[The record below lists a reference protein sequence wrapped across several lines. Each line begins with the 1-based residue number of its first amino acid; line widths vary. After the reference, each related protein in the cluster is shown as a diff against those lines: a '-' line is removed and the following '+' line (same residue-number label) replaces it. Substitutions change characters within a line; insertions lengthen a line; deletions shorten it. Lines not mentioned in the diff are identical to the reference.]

1 MEECRLSAETGPEE
15 GNAPPPPPP
24 APKSGTFLLDL
35 WKWGVV
41 PRPKVLR
48 LNLAFLIV
56 LATWASLMWIA
67 PYTVEEGSLRDLDGS
82 VGLHDHYDDFE
93 NLNPVA
99 RFMYK
104 AGDSQCHQKE
114 NRSYILNG
122 NQMPFCVRDVAIYT
136 FLAIGLAITCFPRIP
151 YHDALTDI
159 KWWWIII
166 GLVPIGID
174 GVGQLFGYWE
184 STNILRLLT
193 GGLCGAVVGIALGF
207 MLREVGEGLKEIRA
221 DMKYTRALKRGELP
235 PEAYAPLTQPPVEAP
250 VEEVPEGGT
259 DGEADGEALEKKV
272 EEAPPN
278 PEE

>member
-1 MEECRLSAETGPEE
+1 M
-15 GNAPPPPPP
+15 
-24 APKSGTFLLDL
+24 
-35 WKWGVV
+35 V

-48 LNLAFLIV
+48 LNLAFLVV
-56 LATWASLMWIA
+56 LGTWAALMWVA
-67 PYTVEEGSLRDLDGS
+67 PYTVEEGTLRGLDGS

-93 NLNPVA
+93 DLNPVA

-114 NRSYILNG
+114 NRSFILHG

-136 FLAIGLAITCFPRIP
+136 FLAVGLAITCFPRIP

-184 STNILRLLT
+184 STNLLRLLT

-207 MLREVGEGLKEIRA
+207 MLREVGEGLKDIRA
-221 DMKYTRALKRGELP
+221 EMRYNRALKRGEVP
-235 PEAYAPLTQPPVEAP
+235 PEVSPPQPRPQLDVP
-250 VEEVPEGGT
+250 PGEEREGETGSEEP
-259 DGEADGEALEKKV
+259 GADIETAREG
-272 EEAPPN
+272 